1 MLRRSLLL
9 LSLSCAS
16 CFSPNDPVLTSTGA
30 GSTSGDGETFDASSS
45 ASSSASVDPT
55 GTSGP
60 TSAESSATLGDTSGV
75 EASSSEGASSSGSA
89 EESEGS
95 SGGPPSSECGNGDI
109 EAGEVCDDGVNAGA
123 DVGDCAPDC
132 SAVIELR
139 EIISSAASFSPNLA
153 ALGGGTVIENL
164 DAECPF
170 GYRAMFSDGEDRV
183 ASLTSNTGD
192 GQVDWV
198 LAPWRAYV
206 NGDGDLLAITD
217 GAALLG
223 VRDGAFSELANAIEP
238 GDLGGRWTGLNQDW
252 TALEANENCNNWTS
266 ATANYQMMTG
276 IPNAVDEGFLRQ
288 SPDYTYPCN
297 NTQRPVYC
305 VEQ

>member
-1 MLRRSLLL
+1 MVRRLLL
-9 LSLSCAS
+9 ALSFSCAA
-16 CFSPNDPVLTSTGA
+16 CFSPNDPVLTSNDTGA
-30 GSTSGDGETFDASSS
+30 TSGGGDTLDASTSGESLSTSVGSTATTGSTSDE
-45 ASSSASVDPT
+45 
-55 GTSGP
+55 
-60 TSAESSATLGDTSGV
+60 ATATQGDTSDV
-75 EASSSEGASSSGSA
+75 DASSSEGASSSGSLGD
-89 EESEGS
+89 GS
-95 SGGPPSSECGNGDI
+95 TSGSPASECGNGDI

-153 ALGGGTVIENL
+153 ALGGGTIIENL

-170 GYRAMFSDGEDRV
+170 GYRAMFSDGDARI
-183 ASLTSNTGD
+183 ASLTPNMGD

-198 LAPWRAYV
+198 LAPWRGYV

-223 VRDGAFSELANAIEP
+223 VRDGVFSDLAQAIEP

-252 TALEANENCNNWTS
+252 TALESNENCNNWTN

-276 IPNAVDEGFLRQ
+276 IPSAVDEGFLRQ

-297 NTQRPVYC
+297 NAQRPVYC